1 MKFLDIKICGIDM
14 LKKDGKW
21 LLLEVNGQPSLD
33 FFEDEREKLTE
44 AALNLLIKQT
54 EED

>member
-1 MKFLDIKICGIDM
+1 M

-33 FFEDEREKLTE
+33 FFEEEKEKLIE
-44 AALNLLIKQT
+44 HVLNLLIKT
-54 EED
+54 SEVK